1 MNHSEKFDWIWKTE
15 FAMYLCILNSNIHFR
30 LSGGKLKEHLFF
42 ER

>member
-15 FAMYLCILNSNIHFR
+15 FAMYLCILNSNKHFR
-30 LSGGKLKEHLFF
+30 LRGGKLKEHLFF